1 MISSATTHRLCPC
14 AGRPRIRSL
23 ALEPFFNAITE
34 TGQANRNLLRPTDAK
49 IADLIGVTSRLL
61 THTNSLISAA
71 RADTRSDIIR
81 LQRLSAA
88 IVAVLA
94 FTIGILLF
102 NLMRQV
108 GTMKAAAAV
117 LEATASELT
126 TAYEAAE
133 AGNRAKSEFMAVMGH
148 EIRTPLN
155 AILGMAEILSHDQ
168 MDQAA
173 RERVGIITSS
183 GTILLEMLNEIL
195 DYAKIE
201 HGKMTSE
208 AVAFDVRQLAAD
220 TLRVIEGRAAER
232 NNRLEVNHDGLHAAG
247 WHTGDPTL
255 IRRVLLNFLSNA
267 AKFTENGIIRLKISS
282 DRNRLRAEVCDT
294 GIGISAE
301 ARDKLFSAFTQVDSS
316 IGRRFGGTGLGL
328 AICKR
333 IIEELGAR
341 SVSTAR
347 LASAASSGS
356 RFPPQLPKLRPGTIA
371 FRPARRRFRRA
382 VFSSSKTIPSTGRS
396 PRSSWACSAS
406 P

>member
-1 MISSATTHRLCPC
+1 MRPDLHQRQEAVRR
-14 AGRPRIRSL
+14 AGRATGFLLALSVAMLVALGAIFAYLIVRQNALQESIREDALWAVYQLDREARSLSQSIDHLSPAALLDKSDLEDLTLRYDILYSRLSVLESTRYGDLFRNDTSFVSMRREAKDQIL

-155 AILGMAEILSHDQ
+155 AILGMARSCL
-168 MDQAA
+168 
-173 RERVGIITSS
+173 
-183 GTILLEMLNEIL
+183 TI
-195 DYAKIE
+195 
-201 HGKMTSE
+201 
-208 AVAFDVRQLAAD
+208 R
-220 TLRVIEGRAAER
+220 
-232 NNRLEVNHDGLHAAG
+232 
-247 WHTGDPTL
+247 W
-255 IRRVLLNFLSNA
+255 IRR
-267 AKFTENGIIRLKISS
+267 R
-282 DRNRLRAEVCDT
+282 
-294 GIGISAE
+294 
-301 ARDKLFSAFTQVDSS
+301 
-316 IGRRFGGTGLGL
+316 
-328 AICKR
+328 
-333 IIEELGAR
+333 
-341 SVSTAR
+341 
-347 LASAASSGS
+347 ASASASS
-356 RFPPQLPKLRPGTIA
+356 RV
-371 FRPARRRFRRA
+371 PA
-382 VFSSSKTIPSTGRS
+382 PSCWR
-396 PRSSWACSAS
+396 C
-406 P
+406 